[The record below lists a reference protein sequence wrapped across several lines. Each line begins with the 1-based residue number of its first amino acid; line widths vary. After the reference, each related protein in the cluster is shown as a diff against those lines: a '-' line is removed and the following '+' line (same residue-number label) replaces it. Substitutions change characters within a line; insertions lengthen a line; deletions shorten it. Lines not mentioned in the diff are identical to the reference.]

1 MPRKSPQIQ
10 GIRLHHE
17 QRRRQLSL
25 LSAICCGC
33 VKVGEINLYEG
44 VCVIHIN
51 EKRFE
56 VTLDDNGLP
65 YVGSGLASILGRI
78 QEPIGRNKQ
87 CS

>member
-1 MPRKSPQIQ
+1 M
-10 GIRLHHE
+10 
-17 QRRRQLSL
+17 
-25 LSAICCGC
+25 
-33 VKVGEINLYEG
+33 KVGEINLYEG